1 MIDAIEWTR
10 PAWLLAL
17 PAGLALAWI
26 WWRTHSGHRLWGAH
40 VDAKLLPHL
49 VGESPLFSA
58 RLAFGA
64 GTVVLALV
72 CAALAGPLWHAQ
84 PALQPRDSGA
94 RVIVLDVSPSMDATD
109 VAPSRLERAREAAA
123 ALLREASGAQLGL
136 VVFGADAFTVAPLTA
151 DAGVL
156 LHLLPGVSTTAL
168 PRPGS
173 RPDLGLD
180 LARSLL
186 KRANVSTG
194 DVIFVGDSAGDTRAV
209 EAARALAAAGF
220 PLSVLAVG
228 TAQGGPVPLHTG
240 AFARTEAG
248 EVLLAKPD
256 LPALERLARSGG
268 GRFQLLAAKG
278 EVPRFALRAL
288 ASVEARAA
296 GGLEQA
302 PVDLGAWLAL
312 LALPFAAFF
321 FRRGW
326 LAGYA
331 VIALLL
337 PAPRAEALDWSDLW
351 RRPDQQAA
359 TAFHGARAQDYE
371 RLGQKLGADSPWQA
385 IVLYR
390 SGRFA
395 EAASHFSAHDSAVA
409 HYNRGN
415 ALALDG
421 DLESALAAYDAA
433 LARNPAMRDALA
445 NRALVRQAL
454 ARRPPPDTEDPE
466 PQAQGEKRARSGSSR
481 RSNAHGNAAGE
492 APDSRRSG
500 DGERMAARPAPTKPG
515 FEDGTGEGAGTSQ
528 DPSRAAELRRLE
540 QLLSK
545 VDDDRGSLLAN
556 RFARQLQTR
565 GVPPRDKGAKW

>member
-10 PAWLLAL
+10 PAWLPAL
-17 PAGLALAWI
+17 PVGLALAWI
-26 WWRTHSGHRLWGAH
+26 WWRTRSGQRLWRAH
-40 VDAKLLPHL
+40 VDAELLPHL
-49 VGESPLFSA
+49 VGESPLSSA

-64 GTVVLALV
+64 GIVVLALV
-72 CAALAGPLWHAQ
+72 CAALAGPLWRAQ

-94 RVIVLDVSPSMDATD
+94 RVVVLDLSPSMDATD
-109 VAPSRLERAREAAA
+109 VAPSRLDRAREAAA
-123 ALLREASGAQLGL
+123 ALLREPSGAQLGL

-156 LHLLPGVSTTAL
+156 LHLLPGVSTAAL

-180 LARSLL
+180 LARALL

-194 DVIFVGDSAGDTRAV
+194 DVILIGDSAGDTRAE
-209 EAARALAAAGF
+209 EAARALASAGF

-268 GRFQLLAAKG
+268 GRFQLLAATG

-288 ASVEARAA
+288 ASVEAKAA
-296 GGLEQA
+296 GGVQQA

-312 LALPFAAFF
+312 LALPFAAFL

-331 VIALLL
+331 VLALLL
-337 PAPRAEALDWSDLW
+337 PSPRAEALDWSDLW
-351 RRPDQQAA
+351 RRPDQQTAA
-359 TAFHGARAQDYE
+359 AFHGARAKDFE
-371 RLGQKLGADSPWQA
+371 RLAQKLDADSPWQA
-385 IVLYR
+385 IALYR

-454 ARRPPPDTEDPE
+454 ARRPPPAAEDPE
-466 PQAQGEKRARSGSSR
+466 PRTQAEKRARSSSSR
-481 RSNAHGNAAGE
+481 RSDASGNAAGE
-492 APDSRRSG
+492 AADSRRSG
-500 DGERMAARPAPTKPG
+500 EEERMAARLSAARPG
-515 FEDGTGEGAGTSQ
+515 SEEGTGEGASVSQ

-540 QLLSK
+540 QQLSK
-545 VDDDRGSLLAN
+545 IADDSGSLLAN

-565 GVPPRDKGAKW
+565 GVPPRDTGAKW